1 MWVMPRAAA
10 RYLRSLNCG
19 ICAHRNKRGMAYMN
33 ILQVHE
39 VRYLEPNSQSEKKR
53 LSRESLE
60 AGGR

>member
-1 MWVMPRAAA
+1 
-10 RYLRSLNCG
+10 
-19 ICAHRNKRGMAYMN
+19 MN